1 MTRLSV
7 RLAAAAALTAA
18 SSASAID
25 LGFGL
30 LKKKPTPPVAAQ
42 PAKPDPAL
50 RLKQL
55 LAALQSDPD
64 VDRRKAAAEELKAA
78 DPRGSADLL
87 PALVGA
93 TQKDPSPAVR
103 TAAVEALGAMKA
115 PTAAAGAALET
126 VEKTDPDAGVRAA
139 ARAALWRHQVNGSK
153 PTGASPN
160 PATGQTGEP
169 PFARPP
175 LPPKSPTAEPTFR
188 PITQGPG
195 KGGVFKETAEP
206 PFAKPTP
213 VPAPRPVELPAPAI
227 VAPPLPVP
235 TPTPVPVPVPKD
247 LPTIP
252 VPMPMSNPPAN
263 PGDLP
268 PLSIPALPPTIVAPP
283 PGSGG
288 LPTIVPP
295 GSGR

>member
-7 RLAAAAALTAA
+7 RLAAAVALTAA
-18 SSASAID
+18 SSAFAID

-30 LKKKPTPPVAAQ
+30 LKKKPTPPAAVQ
-42 PAKPDPAL
+42 PAKPDPAV

-78 DPRGSADLL
+78 DPRGSSDLL
-87 PALVGA
+87 SALVGA

-103 TAAVEALGAMKA
+103 TVAVEALGAMKT
-115 PTAAAGAALET
+115 PIPAAGAALEA

-153 PTGASPN
+153 PTGASPS

-175 LPPKSPTAEPTFR
+175 LPPKSPTAAEPTFR

-213 VPAPRPVELPAPAI
+213 VPAPRPVELPAPAV
-227 VAPPLPVP
+227 VAPPLPAP
-235 TPTPVPVPVPKD
+235 T
-247 LPTIP
+247 
-252 VPMPMSNPPAN
+252 PMPMPNPPTT

-268 PLSIPALPPTIVAPP
+268 PTIAAPP

>member
-30 LKKKPTPPVAAQ
+30 LKKKPTPPAAVQ
-42 PAKPDPAL
+42 PAKPDPAA

-78 DPRGSADLL
+78 DPRGSSDLL

-93 TQKDPSPAVR
+93 VQKDPSPAVR

-115 PTAAAGAALET
+115 PAPAAGAALET

-139 ARAALWRHQVNGSK
+139 ARAALWRHQVSAAKTAGG
-153 PTGASPN
+153 PV
-160 PATGQTGEP
+160 TGQTGEP

-175 LPPKSPTAEPTFR
+175 KLPTAAEPTFR

-213 VPAPRPVELPAPAI
+213 VPAPRPVELPAPAV

-235 TPTPVPVPVPKD
+235 
-247 LPTIP
+247 
-252 VPMPMSNPPAN
+252 MPNPPAN
-263 PGDLP
+263 PGELP
-268 PLSIPALPPTIVAPP
+268 PLNIPVLPPTIVAPP

>member
-30 LKKKPTPPVAAQ
+30 LKKKPTPPAAVQ
-42 PAKPDPAL
+42 PAKPDPAA

-78 DPRGSADLL
+78 DSRGSSDLL
-87 PALVGA
+87 SALVGA

-103 TAAVEALGAMKA
+103 TTAVEALGAMKT
-115 PTAAAGAALET
+115 PTPAAGAALET

-139 ARAALWRHQVNGSK
+139 ARAALWRHQVNVSK
-153 PTGASPN
+153 PAGGPV
-160 PATGQTGEP
+160 TGQTGEP

-175 LPPKSPTAEPTFR
+175 LPKSPTAAEPTFR

-213 VPAPRPVELPAPAI
+213 VPAPRPVELPAPAV

-235 TPTPVPVPVPKD
+235 
-247 LPTIP
+247 L
-252 VPMPMSNPPAN
+252 PMSNPPAT
-263 PGDLP
+263 PGELP